1 MLDLTDPRQFDP
13 EKLRI
18 LGSQFG
24 FRVSKQNKIII
35 QQQQEI
41 EMYKEINKS
50 IHIEYKKKAQII
62 FNEILSHIG
71 KRG

>member
-1 MLDLTDPRQFDP
+1 MKIEDLMET
-13 EKLRI
+13 I
-18 LGSQFG
+18 
-24 FRVSKQNKIII
+24 SKQNKIII